1 MGAAG
6 LCTSP
11 GAAGT
16 CRFLSNRLPG
26 NKKESIGQQQ
36 NYLFFVCCQ
45 KIHLNFL
52 GELLLHFKD
61 LVHASLSTALVTPG
75 DKET

>member
-1 MGAAG
+1 MQYFCYQVEQLTNYQWSPGSGLGAAG

-36 NYLFFVCCQ
+36 NYLFFVCC
-45 KIHLNFL
+45 
-52 GELLLHFKD
+52 
-61 LVHASLSTALVTPG
+61 
-75 DKET
+75 